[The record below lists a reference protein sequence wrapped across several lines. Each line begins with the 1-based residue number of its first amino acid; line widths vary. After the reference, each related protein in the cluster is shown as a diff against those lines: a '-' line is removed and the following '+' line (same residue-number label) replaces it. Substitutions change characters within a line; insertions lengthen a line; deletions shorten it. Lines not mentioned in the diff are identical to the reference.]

1 MKTYAYS
8 IAAILV
14 ALLLSTNNTRLFP
27 SDEISLFLTVI
38 GLIYGLIAA
47 FTINAAWERFSKIRD
62 AIAAETN
69 ALTVMYIFSKQLSDK
84 QAFNSLKCGVVD
96 YCESVL
102 KTEWHDYWK
111 NDNLH
116 KKFQDL
122 IEVVARIKF
131 KNKRDEELYTH
142 MVGDEIRN
150 AANARTLQLVLSQ
163 TRIPPVQWVL
173 NIFLSSIIII
183 GLVFRYSSSN
193 TILSAFITAGMIAAT
208 LMLLVVI
215 YEFDSMKIAEE
226 EVSNEPYRQVI
237 RVVKAS

>member
-14 ALLLSTNNTRLFP
+14 ALLLATNNTGFFP

-47 FTINAAWERFSKIRD
+47 FTINAAWERFTKIRD
-62 AIAAETN
+62 SIAAETN

-84 QAFNSLKCGVVD
+84 KAFNSLRQGVVD

-111 NDNLH
+111 NDRLH
-116 KKFQDL
+116 KKFQNL
-122 IEVVARIKF
+122 IEIVSKIKF
-131 KNKRDEELYTH
+131 NNKRDEELYTH

-183 GLVFRYSSSN
+183 GMIFRYTPSN
-193 TILSAFITAGMIAAT
+193 TILSTFITAGMIAAT

-215 YEFDSMKIAEE
+215 YEFDSMKVAEE
-226 EVSNEPYRQVI
+226 EVSNEPYRQVVRI
-237 RVVKAS
+237 IQSE